1 MSGTATIHEAQLTPS
16 KLELLA
22 QWLPSQPWFTGDA
35 GDLERVASF
44 RFVDPDGEVGIE
56 TMIVRSGGVV
66 YQVPLT
72 YRDEALDGED
82 AYLVG
87 TTDHSVLGKRW
98 VYDAT
103 GDPVYVAELIR
114 VIHEG
119 DNEADLSRGEK
130 SMTVV
135 GSGITLVSNA
145 SMEAARLVRV
155 LDGGHDAGQCFILV
169 GGPESILACLGS
181 GLDSLLVVFVEL
193 PAAC

>member
-56 TMIVRSGGVV
+56 TMIVRSGGLV

-155 LDGGHDAGQCFILV
+155 LDGEHIHTAVPLGTLTGTWTEDGAERTEV
-169 GGPESILACLGS
+169 LATIR
-181 GLDSLLVVFVEL
+181 
-193 PAAC
+193 